1 LQNAEKV
8 FRHKTI
14 VMSRAWCSLNQT
26 ARINRMEQAHITRLL
41 KIPPASF
48 SHRSAMLNVL
58 NDVRFTFSLAVA
70 LGDGLFEQP
79 VGVAGAVHDFLQP

>member
-1 LQNAEKV
+1 
-8 FRHKTI
+8 
-14 VMSRAWCSLNQT
+14 
-26 ARINRMEQAHITRLL
+26 
-41 KIPPASF
+41 
-48 SHRSAMLNVL
+48 MLNVL